1 MVYVAGLSV
10 DSDEIRR
17 KVLRFI
23 CLRGPVITDG
33 LRSYSVAFR
42 DYHHIAVKH
51 DDYEL
56 LKRFNAN
63 CSEAYNLSFRIFMA
77 PRHGVSKVYLD
88 LYAAGATFYANF
100 YSAEPCLA
108 LTALCYMLVGEVL

>member
-1 MVYVAGLSV
+1 MVCVAGLSV
-10 DSDEIRR
+10 DSYEIRR
-17 KVLRFI
+17 KVLKFI

-33 LRSYSVAFR
+33 LRSYSVAFH
-42 DYHHIAVKH
+42 DYYHIAVKH

-77 PRHGVSKVYLD
+77 PRRGVSKVYLD

-100 YSAEPCLA
+100 YCSRP
-108 LTALCYMLVGEVL
+108 EVAFTVLFHLLMGM